1 MGGRKPPPGL
11 SPSDLELWRRVTE
24 QAAPLKGKDPKK
36 RKTTLESPPA
46 APPPTAPKPK
56 PRAVPR
62 PPAKAPPAPAKP
74 ALAPGATAD
83 IDKRTAERLRRGKL
97 PIEARLDLHGLRLVE
112 AEQAFAAFLA
122 RYQAAGR
129 RSVLVITGK
138 GPGREGG
145 VIRQALPGW
154 INQPANRARIVAFA
168 PAQPQDGGHGA
179 VYLLLRRRKD

>member
-1 MGGRKPPPGL
+1 MIDSISLPQAYSPAIGL
-11 SPSDLELWRRVTE
+11 PS
-24 QAAPLKGKDPKK
+24 AP
-36 RKTTLESPPA
+36 RT
-46 APPPTAPKPK
+46 
-56 PRAVPR
+56 RANASV
-62 PPAKAPPAPAKP
+62 AKP

-112 AEQAFAAFLA
+112 AEQAFGAFLA

-168 PAQPQDGGHGA
+168 PAQPQHGGHGA